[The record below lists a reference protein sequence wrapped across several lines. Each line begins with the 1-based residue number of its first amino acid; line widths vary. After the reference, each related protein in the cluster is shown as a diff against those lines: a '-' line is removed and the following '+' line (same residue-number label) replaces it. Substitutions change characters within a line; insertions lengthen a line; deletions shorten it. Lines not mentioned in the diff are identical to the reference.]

1 MSIDVTSP
9 KSKIGF
15 IKSAVSVDAT
25 SCEEIHI
32 AVANKKIKVRHLTI
46 NSGAAID
53 ITIGEGETA
62 GAVTTALLGPISFAA
77 NQTLQWN
84 FNPLMELT
92 ENTSLTVDASGAGN
106 IYIFAQGIV
115 E

>member
-1 MSIDVTSP
+1 MSITVTSP
-9 KSKIGF
+9 KSKLGF
-15 IKSAVSVDAT
+15 IKNAVCVDAT

-32 AVANKKIKVRHLTI
+32 AVVGKKIKVRHLTI
-46 NSGAAID
+46 NSGANIT
-53 ITIGEGETA
+53 ITIGEGETN

-77 NQTLQWN
+77 NQSMQWN

-92 ENTSLTVDASGAGN
+92 ENTSLTVDSSGFGD
-106 IYIFAQGIV
+106 ICVFAQGIV